1 MRTKRI
7 TQCCEVSK
15 KRESEATD
23 LLLARFENSFLFELL
38 SLIDNQPNLFSF
50 GQCVQTYNE
59 CFASTASGF
68 IQRQLNRQL
77 VYAKNSDI
85 LPKSQQVRLPSIRS
99 PCSPTSGLP
108 LWSTCLCW
116 GCMSWTWSR
125 RRRRRASYRGCSA
138 DRPTPSRSRRWRRMW
153 KTRTRTCRLS
163 FPPRI
168 SCNIAAVC
176 SRRMVRFECGRKGG
190 SFSQFRY
197 VSHSKQTTDKRNMNP
212 APIYSIP
219 TDPVVASNGAAGVA
233 RLIS

>member
-125 RRRRRASYRGCSA
+125 RRRSPTCIVITAVPYAFRRIVRN
-138 DRPTPSRSRRWRRMW
+138 
-153 KTRTRTCRLS
+153 RTISS
-163 FPPRI
+163 FPEVLPYP
-168 SCNIAAVC
+168 C
-176 SRRMVRFECGRKGG
+176 SGRT
-190 SFSQFRY
+190 FS
-197 VSHSKQTTDKRNMNP
+197 VGTASTT
-212 APIYSIP
+212 IC
-219 TDPVVASNGAAGVA
+219 
-233 RLIS
+233 